1 MATTSARARD
11 VRARLAEVWAG
22 IWRWVLLAAGTA
34 LGVYL
39 LLDRGI
45 SNGVTTA
52 AVIGVLVIG
61 LVLTENVPMAIPL
74 LAMPALF
81 VVERVGF
88 GAGDLTAS
96 DVALAAA
103 FATAVLLGKRPYSAP
118 MRQLLWFNLLYQFAT
133 IFTVIVNP
141 QVANTV
147 EWFHAWLLIS
157 GALVVGWALGRAG
170 LARTALLLLVVS
182 GCVIAA
188 GTIATGLLQ
197 YLHGNFAPVY
207 PAWPWAMHKNFAGT
221 AMAFSAIIAYL
232 RPTWAG
238 LSDVWMKRALAVL
251 VIAILLTQSRQA
263 LIGLMVVIV
272 VAVARRAVTGRSRL
286 TLLLII
292 PAIVLI
298 VSMVIDQV
306 NSQNQHNSVF
316 QRLDWL
322 REVFAY
328 WKHSPIFGH
337 GLRFWYYDPVVP
349 YQPPQAELEVVASA
363 GLVGLIGFIAMWVG
377 ILVVLWRID
386 PRYGTLAIALPLS
399 RIVQGQFDLFW
410 TSVQTSIP
418 FVVVGICLGALAL
431 STESAEKRAGALAG
445 SARFGARSRPLAG
458 RRPTAA
464 SR

>member
-1 MATTSARARD
+1 MDSTSARTRA
-11 VRARLAEVWAG
+11 VRARLAEWWAG
-22 IWRWVLLAAGTA
+22 AWRWALMAAGAA
-34 LGVYL
+34 LAVYL

-45 SNGVTTA
+45 SNGVVTA
-52 AVIGVLVIG
+52 AAIGVLVIG
-61 LVLTENVPMAIPL
+61 LVLTGSIPLAIPL

-81 VVERVGF
+81 IVERVGF

-133 IFTVIVNP
+133 LFTVIVNP

-170 LARTALLLLVVS
+170 LAKTALLLIV
-182 GCVIAA
+182 GTACVIAV
-188 GTIATGLLQ
+188 GTVFTGVIQ
-197 YLHGNFAPVY
+197 YLHGDFTGVY
-207 PAWPWAMHKNFAGT
+207 PAWPWQMHKNFAGT
-221 AMAFSAIIAYL
+221 AMSFAAIIAYL
-232 RPTWAG
+232 RPTWIG
-238 LSDVWMKRALAVL
+238 LNEQWMRRALLLL
-251 VIAILLTQSRQA
+251 VIAILMTQSRQA
-263 LIGLMVVIV
+263 IIGLIVVIL
-272 VAVARRAVTGRSRL
+272 VAVARRGVTGRSRL

-292 PAIVLI
+292 PAVWLI
-298 VSMVIDQV
+298 VWMVIDQI

-322 REVFAY
+322 REVYAF

-337 GLRFWYYDPVVP
+337 GLRFWYYNPTVP
-349 YQPPQAELEVVASA
+349 YQPPQAELEVIASA
-363 GLVGLIGFIAMWVG
+363 GVVGLLAFIAMWIG
-377 ILVVLWRID
+377 ILIVLWRVD
-386 PRYGTLAIALPLS
+386 PRYGTLALALPLS

-418 FVVVGICLGALAL
+418 FVVTGICLGALAL
-431 STESAEKRAGALAG
+431 SREASKGAPEIAE
-445 SARFGARSRPLAG
+445 FRSSG
-458 RRPTAA
+458 TRRPPVTS
-464 SR
+464 SRGTVGPPR